1 MKSVA
6 ERSVR
11 TFAMGLKNRAP
22 APLKAGPGRPA
33 QRGFTLIELM
43 VVVIIIGVLAAVVVP
58 FVMDRPKQARI
69 VKAQADL
76 RALASALS
84 LYKLDNHHYP
94 SVEQG
99 LEALVKQPEGN
110 PAPANWN
117 RYLSKLPL
125 DPWGNPFYYLH
136 PGKRGEIDVFSAG
149 PNGRR
154 GDGDDIGSWDL

>member
-1 MKSVA
+1 MSVA
-6 ERSVR
+6 EQSVR
-11 TFAMGLKNRAP
+11 TFAMSLKSKAP
-22 APLKAGPGRPA
+22 APLKAGSGRAA

-43 VVVIIIGVLAAVVVP
+43 VVVIIIGILAAVVVP
-58 FVMDRPKQARI
+58 FVMDRPQQARI

-76 RALASALS
+76 RAITSALS

-94 SVEQG
+94 SVDQG
-99 LEALVKQPEGN
+99 LEALTKQPEGN
-110 PAPANWN
+110 QAPANWN

>member
-1 MKSVA
+1 MSW
-6 ERSVR
+6 
-11 TFAMGLKNRAP
+11 KNRVS
-22 APLKAGPGRPA
+22 APLEAGPGRAA

-58 FVMDRPKQARI
+58 LVMDRPKQARI
-69 VKAQADL
+69 VSAHADL
-76 RALASALS
+76 RALTAALS
-84 LYKLDNHHYP
+84 MYKLDNHHYP
-94 SVEQG
+94 SVDQG
-99 LEALVKQPEGN
+99 LEALVKRPEGN
-110 PAPANWN
+110 PAPVNWN

>member
-1 MKSVA
+1 MVA
-6 ERSVR
+6 EQSMRP
-11 TFAMGLKNRAP
+11 FAMSLKNRAP
-22 APLKAGPGRPA
+22 APLKAGSGRAA

-43 VVVIIIGVLAAVVVP
+43 VVVIIIGILAAVVVP
-58 FVMDRPKQARI
+58 LVMDRPKQARI
-69 VKAQADL
+69 VRAQADIHTL
-76 RALASALS
+76 TSALGM
-84 LYKLDNHHYP
+84 YKLDNHHYP
-94 SVEQG
+94 SVDQG
-99 LEALVKQPEGN
+99 LEALVKRPEGN

-136 PGKRGEIDVFSAG
+136 PGKRSEIDVFSAG

>member
-1 MKSVA
+1 MSW
-6 ERSVR
+6 
-11 TFAMGLKNRAP
+11 KNRAP
-22 APLKAGPGRPA
+22 APLEAGPSGAA

-58 FVMDRPKQARI
+58 LVMDRPKQARI
-69 VKAQADL
+69 VSAHADL
-76 RALASALS
+76 RALTAALGM
-84 LYKLDNHHYP
+84 YKLDNHHYP
-94 SVEQG
+94 SVDQG
-99 LEALVKQPEGN
+99 LEALVKRPEGN
-110 PAPANWN
+110 PAPVNWN

>member
-1 MKSVA
+1 
-6 ERSVR
+6 
-11 TFAMGLKNRAP
+11 MGLKNRPP
-22 APLKAGPGRPA
+22 APLKAGPGRAA

-43 VVVIIIGVLAAVVVP
+43 VVVIIIGILAAVVVP

-76 RALASALS
+76 RALASALN

-99 LEALVKQPEGN
+99 LEALVKRPEGN
-110 PAPANWN
+110 PVPANWN
-117 RYLSKLPL
+117 RYLSNLPL

-136 PGKRGEIDVFSAG
+136 PGKHGEIDVFSAG

>member
-1 MKSVA
+1 M
-6 ERSVR
+6 
-11 TFAMGLKNRAP
+11 FWKNRAQ
-22 APLKAGPGRPA
+22 APLEAGPGRAA

-58 FVMDRPKQARI
+58 LVMDRPKQARI
-69 VKAQADL
+69 VSAHADL
-76 RALASALS
+76 RALTAALS
-84 LYKLDNHHYP
+84 MYKLDNHHYP
-94 SVEQG
+94 SVDQG
-99 LEALVKQPEGN
+99 LEALVKRPEGN
-110 PAPANWN
+110 PAPVNWN